1 MKVCANHFI
10 KSWMVLKPNCGSKKA
25 WVWKTRADKFVT
37 EENAKIF
44 FEEFDKMKKF
54 VLKKAKKPKEE
65 DSETASTSTSQSG
78 EKELQGKMSDLQV
91 SEEPKTDQS
100 S

>member
-1 MKVCANHFI
+1 MKTLAV
-10 KSWMVLKPNCGSKKA
+10 
-25 WVWKTRADKFVT
+25 KFVN

-44 FEEFDKMKKF
+44 YEEFDKMKKL
-54 VLKKAKKPKEE
+54 VMKEAKKTKEE
-65 DSETASTSTSQSG
+65 DNSTSQSG

-91 SEEPKTDQS
+91 SEELKTDQS

>member
-1 MKVCANHFI
+1 MKTLAV
-10 KSWMVLKPNCGSKKA
+10 
-25 WVWKTRADKFVT
+25 KFVT

-54 VLKKAKKPKEE
+54 VLKEAKKTKEG
-65 DSETASTSTSQSG
+65 DSETATTSTTSQSG

-91 SEEPKTDQS
+91 SEEAKSDQS

>member
-1 MKVCANHFI
+1 M
-10 KSWMVLKPNCGSKKA
+10 
-25 WVWKTRADKFVT
+25 T

-54 VLKKAKKPKEE
+54 VLKEAKKPEG
-65 DSETASTSTSQSG
+65 DIETATSTSQSG

-91 SEEPKTDQS
+91 TEELKTDQS